1 MALWQKTKR
10 SGKAGW
16 DAAWDMF
23 EKLGQPVNKLTN
35 KIGSEAFWPTSLDRE
50 SDKAARILKSF
61 CSTYTCLM
69 LPAMLIH
76 LAEDGF
82 YTERDQPPD
91 YDGPK
96 QKAKVLVKIP
106 SRVIQNC
113 VGLAIFSTMRT
124 GLWVS
129 GSGGSGVLIAH
140 NPDGTWSPPSGI
152 LVHTLGVGFNAGID
166 IYDCVVVI
174 NNPKALEAFSKLRVT
189 LGGEVSM
196 ALGPLGLGG
205 TLDANIDPRK
215 EQNRTPV
222 FTYMKSRG
230 LYAGV
235 QIDGTFIIER
245 NDENARFYGQRMPV
259 RDILAGRIKEV
270 PASVVKLMEV
280 AKSAEGRTDFDQK
293 IVEEVGSYPAP
304 GDVEV
309 EKHMDATEDEKAE
322 YGANDM
328 VATEKEK
335 EMEAYSETRAKAAND
350 DGWEPYDATRY
361 A

>member
-1 MALWQKTKR
+1 
-10 SGKAGW
+10 
-16 DAAWDMF
+16 
-23 EKLGQPVNKLTN
+23 
-35 KIGSEAFWPTSLDRE
+35 
-50 SDKAARILKSF
+50 
-61 CSTYTCLM
+61 
-69 LPAMLIH
+69 
-76 LAEDGF
+76 
-82 YTERDQPPD
+82 
-91 YDGPK
+91 
-96 QKAKVLVKIP
+96 
-106 SRVIQNC
+106 
-113 VGLAIFSTMRT
+113 MRT

-129 GSGGSGVLIAH
+129 GSGGSGVLIAR

-174 NNPKALEAFSKLRVT
+174 NNAKALEAFSKLRVT

-196 ALGPLGLGG
+196 AVGPVGVGG

-245 NDENARFYGQRMPV
+245 KDENARFYGQRIPV
-259 RDILAGRIKEV
+259 KDILAGRVKDV

-280 AKSAEGRTDFDQK
+280 AKSAEGRTDFNQK

-309 EKHMDATEDEKAE
+309 EKNTEATEEQKE
-322 YGANDM
+322 QYGLNSAG
-328 VATEKEK
+328 VSEKEK
-335 EMEAYSETRAKAAND
+335 EAYGETSAKATNEE
-350 DGWEPYDATRY
+350 WEHYDATRY

>member
-1 MALWQKTKR
+1 M
-10 SGKAGW
+10 
-16 DAAWDMF
+16 
-23 EKLGQPVNKLTN
+23 LT
-35 KIGSEAFWPTSLDRE
+35 SS
-50 SDKAARILKSF
+50 
-61 CSTYTCLM
+61 
-69 LPAMLIH
+69 
-76 LAEDGF
+76 AEDGF

-106 SRVIQNC
+106 SSVIQNC

-174 NNPKALEAFSKLRVT
+174 NNPKALEAFSKVRVT

-196 ALGPLGLGG
+196 ALGPLGVGG

-215 EQNRTPV
+215 QQNRTPI

-245 NDENARFYGQRMPV
+245 NDENAKFYGQRMPV
-259 RDILAGRIKEV
+259 KDILTGRVKEV

-280 AKSAEGRTDFDQK
+280 AKSAEGRKDFDQK
-293 IVEEVGSYPAP
+293 MVEDVSYPAP

-309 EKHMDATEDEKAE
+309 ERHMEATEDQKEE
-322 YGANDM
+322 YGVHNM
-328 VATEKEK
+328 GATEKEK
-335 EMEAYSETRAKAAND
+335 EMKAYSENNAKVTDD

>member
-1 MALWQKTKR
+1 MTTWQKTKR
-10 SGKAGW
+10 GSKAGW

-61 CSTYTCLM
+61 CSTYTYLI
-69 LPAMLIH
+69 LLAMLTCFP
-76 LAEDGF
+76 EDGF
-82 YTERDQPPD
+82 YTERDQPPP

-106 SRVIQNC
+106 SGVIQNC
-113 VGLAIFSTMRT
+113 VGLAIFSTMRA

-174 NNPKALEAFSKLRVT
+174 NNSKALEAFSKLRVT
-189 LGGEVSM
+189 LGAEVSM
-196 ALGPLGLGG
+196 ALGPLGVGG
-205 TLDANIDPRK
+205 TLDSNIDPRK
-215 EQNRTPV
+215 QQDRTPV

-259 RDILAGRIKEV
+259 KDILAGRIKEV

-280 AKSAEGRTDFDQK
+280 AKSAEGRTDFNEK
-293 IVEEVGSYPAP
+293 IVEDVGSYPAP

-309 EKHMDATEDEKAE
+309 EKNMDATEEEKEE
-322 YGANDM
+322 YGVNSAG
-328 VATEKEK
+328 ATKKEK
-335 EMEAYSETRAKAAND
+335 EAYAETSAKASNEE
-350 DGWEPYDATRY
+350 WEPYDATRY

>member
-1 MALWQKTKR
+1 
-10 SGKAGW
+10 
-16 DAAWDMF
+16 
-23 EKLGQPVNKLTN
+23 
-35 KIGSEAFWPTSLDRE
+35 
-50 SDKAARILKSF
+50 
-61 CSTYTCLM
+61 
-69 LPAMLIH
+69 
-76 LAEDGF
+76 
-82 YTERDQPPD
+82 
-91 YDGPK
+91 
-96 QKAKVLVKIP
+96 
-106 SRVIQNC
+106 
-113 VGLAIFSTMRT
+113 MRA

-174 NNPKALEAFSKLRVT
+174 NNVKALEAFSKLRVT

-196 ALGPLGLGG
+196 AVGPLGVGG

-259 RDILAGRIKEV
+259 KDILAGRIKEV

-280 AKSAEGRTDFDQK
+280 AKSAEGRTDFNQE

-309 EKHMDATEDEKAE
+309 EKNMEATEEQKEE
-322 YGANDM
+322 YGLSSAG
-328 VATEKEK
+328 ATGKEN
-335 EMEAYSETRAKAAND
+335 EAYGETSAKVTNEE
-350 DGWEPYDATRY
+350 WEHYDATRY

>member
-1 MALWQKTKR
+1 
-10 SGKAGW
+10 
-16 DAAWDMF
+16 
-23 EKLGQPVNKLTN
+23 
-35 KIGSEAFWPTSLDRE
+35 
-50 SDKAARILKSF
+50 
-61 CSTYTCLM
+61 
-69 LPAMLIH
+69 
-76 LAEDGF
+76 
-82 YTERDQPPD
+82 
-91 YDGPK
+91 
-96 QKAKVLVKIP
+96 
-106 SRVIQNC
+106 
-113 VGLAIFSTMRT
+113 MRT

-174 NNPKALEAFSKLRVT
+174 NNTEALEAFSKLRVT

-196 ALGPLGLGG
+196 AVGPLGVGG

-215 EQNRTPV
+215 EKNRTPV

-230 LYAGV
+230 FYAGV

-259 RDILAGRIKEV
+259 MDILAGRVKEV

-280 AKSAEGRTDFDQK
+280 AKSAEGRTDFDQRV
-293 IVEEVGSYPAP
+293 VEEVGSYPAP

-309 EKHMDATEDEKAE
+309 EKNMEATEEQKQE
-322 YGANDM
+322 YGLTSAGT
-328 VATEKEK
+328 TEKEK
-335 EMEAYSETRAKAAND
+335 EAYGMYGETSAKAMNEE
-350 DGWEPYDATRY
+350 WEHYDATRY